1 MAGWTDEWLK
11 QREHK
16 GDPGNRD
23 ELLNFPI
30 QHSCSLHVAM
40 GQVKPLFRISSA
52 IFFFFLD
59 ALDIPQ
65 ELPSPDP

>member
-40 GQVKPLFRISSA
+40 GQVKQLFRISSA
-52 IFFFFLD
+52 IFFFFFGCLGY
-59 ALDIPQ
+59 
-65 ELPSPDP
+65 SPRTSKS